1 MQCKKARE
9 LLGDLSDGWPVEA
22 SLQEE
27 LRSHIAGCADCARYR
42 AQLERFDAVFRAA
55 PAVIQPPEAV
65 WEKIREALSP
75 GFVLQPQVPDVLGWL
90 GNLLRQPAF
99 AGMIVMAFFGFMLV
113 AVVTRFTGQGGF
125 AGKAATNEWIN
136 EDYATVYGF
145 DTALERY
152 LYR

>member
-9 LLGDLSDGWPVEA
+9 LLGDLSDGWPVES

-27 LRSHIAGCADCARYR
+27 LQRHIAGCADCAQYR
-42 AQLERFDAVFRAA
+42 AQLEKFDAVFRAA
-55 PAVIQPPEAV
+55 PAVVQPPEEV
-65 WEKIREALSP
+65 WEKIRDAISP
-75 GFVLQPQVPDVLGWL
+75 EFVLQPQAPDVLGWL
-90 GNLLRQPAF
+90 GSLLPQPVF
-99 AGMIVMAFFGFMLV
+99 VGRIVMVFFGFMLV
-113 AVVTRFTGQGGF
+113 AVVTRFTGQESSS
-125 AGKAATNEWIN
+125 GKTAVNGWIN